1 MVRRTIL
8 CLAGLGLLAACG
20 GGGVEGMNPAG
31 PAGDPSSAAAA
42 PGSAPHGQVIVGYDQ
57 YNKKLSVDI
66 QLSGL
71 AGSTRHPTDLRLGSC
86 AHPGVTLY
94 ELKILTADQT
104 GAGESYTDIKPVKE
118 TGIPDRAWYV
128 VVHNGPGL
136 DPADQ
141 LQPIA
146 CADIANPT
154 HEVSVTAPM

>member
-1 MVRRTIL
+1 MVGRTIL
-8 CLAGLGLLAACG
+8 CLAGLGVLSACG
-20 GGGVEGMNPAG
+20 GGGAEGMNRAG
-31 PAGDPSSAAAA
+31 PGENTSAAPAS
-42 PGSAPHGQVIVGYDQ
+42 GSAPHGQVIVGYDQ

-71 AGSTRHPTDLRLGSC
+71 ARSSSHPADLRLGSC
-86 AHPGVTLY
+86 VHPGVSLY
-94 ELKILTADQT
+94 TLKILTADQT
-104 GAGESYTDIKPVKE
+104 GAGESYTDIKPARE

-146 CADIANPT
+146 CVDIANPG
-154 HEVSVTAPM
+154 HEVSVTSPL